1 MDFNHKEYK
10 HVRIFYSIL
19 PHVKVNYIY
28 LFNYTFDHHDD
39 SNMLIANSTSVT
51 EIRKIK

>member
-10 HVRIFYSIL
+10 HVRILYSIL

-28 LFNYTFDHHDD
+28 LFNYTFDDF
-39 SNMLIANSTSVT
+39 NMLIANSTSVT
-51 EIRKIK
+51 EITKIK